1 MALISADEVIGCPR
15 CSTEVRLDT
24 SGVKQNSP
32 SWYVL
37 DEPKSH
43 RLTAV
48 QGGLSMT
55 MTRLFTSTLRLA
67 LPEK

>member
-48 QGGLSMT
+48 AHCRARQPGNK
-55 MTRLFTSTLRLA
+55 A
-67 LPEK
+67 DCQ